1 MSSSLKDVALRA
13 GVSPRTVSNVVN
25 GSAAVAEPTRLRVQE
40 AIDELG
46 YRPNLAA
53 RSLRA
58 GRTGII
64 GLAIPELHSPYF
76 AELAGLL
83 VDEARR
89 RSWTVII
96 DQTLGDA
103 EAERRLLTGDGGR
116 VMDGLVISP
125 WALKARDLTATPRA
139 LPVVLLGERSPDGL
153 ADRVAVDNV
162 AAADEATTHLLE
174 CGRRRIAAI
183 GLQPHLENGT
193 ADQRAE
199 GYRRALRR
207 AGVEPRPAWERPV
220 ASLHRSDG
228 ARAMADLLDGDG
240 TGGGGDAG
248 GRDGTGRSGGGPR
261 DGDGT
266 GRSGGG
272 PRDGDGTGRS
282 GGGRG
287 GGGDAVPDAVFAF
300 SDELALGA
308 LHTARARGVRVPEDL
323 AIVGFDDI
331 EDGRFSFPG
340 LTTVSPDKHQ
350 IAARALQCLADRI
363 YSPRNELPAHDL
375 TIPHRLIVRGSTVPG
390 A

>member
-25 GSAAVAEPTRLRVQE
+25 GSAPVAEQTRLRVQQ

-83 VDEARR
+83 VEEAQR

-125 WALKARDLTATPRA
+125 WALEARDLTATARA
-139 LPVVLLGERSPDGL
+139 LPVVLLGERSPGGL

-174 CGRRRIAAI
+174 RGRRRVAAI

-193 ADQRAE
+193 AEQRAA

-207 AGVEPRPAWERPV
+207 AGIEPRPAWERSV
-220 ASLHRSDG
+220 TALHRSDG
-228 ARAMADLLDGDG
+228 ARAMAELLDGGGGAGGG
-240 TGGGGDAG
+240 TGWGSGDE
-248 GRDGTGRSGGGPR
+248 
-261 DGDGT
+261 
-266 GRSGGG
+266 
-272 PRDGDGTGRS
+272 
-282 GGGRG
+282 
-287 GGGDAVPDAVFAF
+287 VPDAVFAF

-308 LHTARARGVRVPEDL
+308 LHTAHARGVRVPEDL

-331 EDGRFSFPG
+331 EDGRFSHPG
-340 LTTVSPDKHQ
+340 LTTVSPDKRQ
-350 IAARALQCLADRI
+350 IAARALQCLADRV
-363 YSPRNELPAHDL
+363 YSPRNELPASDL
-375 TIPHRLIVRGSTVPG
+375 TIPHRLVVRGSTGGPG
-390 A
+390 AHAR

>member
-1 MSSSLKDVALRA
+1 MRSSLKDVAARA
-13 GVSPRTVSNVVN
+13 GVSARTVSNVVN
-25 GSAAVAEPTRLRVQE
+25 GSARVSAETRQRVQE

-96 DQTLGDA
+96 DQTQGDA

-116 VMDGLVISP
+116 VMDGLIISP
-125 WALKARDLTATPRA
+125 WALGARDLTDTARS
-139 LPVVLLGERSPDGL
+139 LPVVLLGERSPQGL

-162 AAADEATTHLLE
+162 AAAEEATTHLLAQ
-174 CGRRRIAAI
+174 GRRRIAAV

-193 ADQRAE
+193 AEQRAE
-199 GYRRALRR
+199 GWRRALRR
-207 AGVEPRPAWERPV
+207 AGITPRPEWARAV
-220 ASLHRSDG
+220 TSLHRTDG
-228 ARAMADLLDGDG
+228 ARAMAQLLDGG
-240 TGGGGDAG
+240 T
-248 GRDGTGRSGGGPR
+248 
-261 DGDGT
+261 
-266 GRSGGG
+266 
-272 PRDGDGTGRS
+272 
-282 GGGRG
+282 
-287 GGGDAVPDAVFAF
+287 VPDAVFAF

-308 LHTARARGVRVPEDL
+308 LHTAHARGVSVPRDL

-331 EDGRFSFPG
+331 EDGRFSNPS
-340 LTTVSPDKHQ
+340 LTTVSPDKRQ
-350 IAARALQCLADRI
+350 IAQRALQCLADRI
-363 YSPRNELPAHDL
+363 YSPRNDLPASDL
-375 TIPHRLIVRGSTVPG
+375 TIPHRLIVRGTTDPAVTAAAP
-390 A
+390 

>member
-1 MSSSLKDVALRA
+1 MRISLKDVAARA
-13 GVSPRTVSNVVN
+13 GVSARTVSNVVN
-25 GSAAVAEPTRLRVQE
+25 GSARVSAQTRQRVQK

-76 AELAGLL
+76 GELAGLL

-96 DQTLGDA
+96 DQTRGDA

-125 WALKARDLTATPRA
+125 WALGAADLTVTARS
-139 LPVVLLGERSPDGL
+139 LPVVLLGERSPQGL

-162 AAADEATTHLLE
+162 AAADEATTHLLAL
-174 CGRRRIAAI
+174 GRRRIAAI

-193 ADQRAE
+193 AEQRAE

-207 AGVEPRPAWERPV
+207 AGVTPRPEWERAV
-220 ASLHRSDG
+220 TSLHRADG
-228 ARAMADLLDGDG
+228 ARAMSELLDGG
-240 TGGGGDAG
+240 
-248 GRDGTGRSGGGPR
+248 
-261 DGDGT
+261 
-266 GRSGGG
+266 
-272 PRDGDGTGRS
+272 
-282 GGGRG
+282 
-287 GGGDAVPDAVFAF
+287 AVPDAVFAF

-308 LHTARARGVRVPEDL
+308 LHTAHARGMLVPREL

-331 EDGRFSFPG
+331 EDGRFSHPS
-340 LTTVSPDKHQ
+340 LTTISPDKRQ
-350 IAARALQCLADRI
+350 IAQRALQCLADRI
-363 YSPRNELPAHDL
+363 YSPRNEVPASDL
-375 TIPHRLIVRGSTVPG
+375 TIPHRLIVRGSTGP
-390 A
+390 AARTP

>member
-1 MSSSLKDVALRA
+1 MRISLKDVAARA
-13 GVSPRTVSNVVN
+13 GVSARTVSNVVN
-25 GSAAVAEPTRLRVQE
+25 GSARVAAQTRQRVQE

-76 AELAGLL
+76 GELAGLL

-96 DQTLGDA
+96 DQTQGDA

-125 WALKARDLTATPRA
+125 WALGALDLTATARS
-139 LPVVLLGERSPDGL
+139 LPVVLLGERSPQGL

-162 AAADEATTHLLE
+162 AAADEATTHLLAQ
-174 CGRRRIAAI
+174 GRRRIAAI

-193 ADQRAE
+193 AEQRAE

-207 AGVEPRPAWERPV
+207 AGVTPRPEWERTV
-220 ASLHRSDG
+220 TSLHRADG
-228 ARAMADLLDGDG
+228 ARAMSELLD
-240 TGGGGDAG
+240 
-248 GRDGTGRSGGGPR
+248 
-261 DGDGT
+261 
-266 GRSGGG
+266 
-272 PRDGDGTGRS
+272 
-282 GGGRG
+282 
-287 GGGDAVPDAVFAF
+287 GDAVPDAVFAF

-308 LHTARARGVRVPEDL
+308 LHTAHVRGVLVPQEL

-331 EDGRFSFPG
+331 EDGRFSHPP
-340 LTTVSPDKHQ
+340 LTSISPDKRQ
-350 IAARALQCLADRI
+350 IAQRALQCLADRI
-363 YSPRNELPAHDL
+363 YSPQNEVPASDL
-375 TIPHRLIVRGSTVPG
+375 TIPHRLIVRGSTDP
-390 A
+390 AAQTP

>member
-25 GSAAVAEPTRLRVQE
+25 GSAPVAEQTRLRVQE

-96 DQTLGDA
+96 DQTSGDPD
-103 EAERRLLTGDGGR
+103 AERRLLTGDGGR

-125 WALKARDLTATPRA
+125 WALEAQDLTATA
-139 LPVVLLGERSPDGL
+139 GTLPVVLLGERSPGGL

-174 CGRRRIAAI
+174 RGRRRVAAI

-193 ADQRAE
+193 AQQRAA

-207 AGVEPRPAWERPV
+207 AGIEPRAAWERPV
-220 ASLHRSDG
+220 TALHRSDG
-228 ARAMADLLDGDG
+228 ARAMAELLDG
-240 TGGGGDAG
+240 GG
-248 GRDGTGRSGGGPR
+248 SVI
-261 DGDGT
+261 GDG
-266 GRSGGG
+266 G
-272 PRDGDGTGRS
+272 
-282 GGGRG
+282 
-287 GGGDAVPDAVFAF
+287 AVPDAVFAF

-308 LHTARARGVRVPEDL
+308 LHTAHARGVRVPEDL

-331 EDGRFSFPG
+331 EDGRFSHPG
-340 LTTVSPDKHQ
+340 ITTVSPDKQQ
-350 IAARALQCLADRI
+350 IAARALQCLADRV
-363 YSPRNELPAHDL
+363 YSPRNTLPAHDL
-375 TIPHRLIVRGSTVPG
+375 TVPHRLIVRGSTGGPG
-390 A
+390 DGGR

>member
-1 MSSSLKDVALRA
+1 VRISLKDVAARA
-13 GVSPRTVSNVVN
+13 GVSARTVSNVVN
-25 GSAAVAEPTRLRVQE
+25 GSARVSAQTRQRVQK

-76 AELAGLL
+76 GELAGLL

-96 DQTLGDA
+96 DQTRGDA

-125 WALKARDLTATPRA
+125 WALGAADLTVTARS
-139 LPVVLLGERSPDGL
+139 LPVVLLGERSPQGL

-162 AAADEATTHLLE
+162 AAADEATTHLLAL
-174 CGRRRIAAI
+174 GRRRIAAI

-193 ADQRAE
+193 AEQRAE

-207 AGVEPRPAWERPV
+207 AGVTPRPEWERAV
-220 ASLHRSDG
+220 TSLHRADG
-228 ARAMADLLDGDG
+228 ARAMSELLDGG
-240 TGGGGDAG
+240 
-248 GRDGTGRSGGGPR
+248 
-261 DGDGT
+261 
-266 GRSGGG
+266 
-272 PRDGDGTGRS
+272 
-282 GGGRG
+282 
-287 GGGDAVPDAVFAF
+287 AVPDAVFAF

-308 LHTARARGVRVPEDL
+308 LHTAHARGMLVPREL

-331 EDGRFSFPG
+331 EDGRFSHPS
-340 LTTVSPDKHQ
+340 LTTISPDKRQ
-350 IAARALQCLADRI
+350 IAQRALQCLADRI
-363 YSPRNELPAHDL
+363 YSPRNEVPASDL
-375 TIPHRLIVRGSTVPG
+375 TIPHRLIVRGSTGP
-390 A
+390 AARTP

>member
-25 GSAAVAEPTRLRVQE
+25 GSAPVAEQTRLRVQR

-83 VDEARR
+83 VDEAQR

-103 EAERRLLTGDGGR
+103 DAERRLLTGDGGR

-125 WALKARDLTATPRA
+125 WALEARDLTATARA
-139 LPVVLLGERSPDGL
+139 LPVVLLGERSPGGP

-174 CGRRRIAAI
+174 RGHRRVAAI

-193 ADQRAE
+193 AQQRAA

-207 AGVEPRPAWERPV
+207 AGIEPRPAWERPV
-220 ASLHRSDG
+220 TALHRSDG
-228 ARAMADLLDGDG
+228 ARAMAELLDG
-240 TGGGGDAG
+240 GGGG
-248 GRDGTGRSGGGPR
+248 GTGSGSGPGSGSGSGSGSGGE
-261 DGDGT
+261 
-266 GRSGGG
+266 
-272 PRDGDGTGRS
+272 
-282 GGGRG
+282 
-287 GGGDAVPDAVFAF
+287 VPDAVFAF

-308 LHTARARGVRVPEDL
+308 LHTAHARGVRVPEDL

-331 EDGRFSFPG
+331 EDGRFSHPG
-340 LTTVSPDKHQ
+340 LTTVSPDKRQ

-363 YSPRNELPAHDL
+363 YSPRNELPASDL
-375 TIPHRLIVRGSTVPG
+375 TIPHRLVVRGSTGGPG
-390 A
+390 AHAR

>member
-25 GSAAVAEPTRLRVQE
+25 GSAPVAEQTRLRVQQ

-83 VDEARR
+83 VEEAQR

-125 WALKARDLTATPRA
+125 WALEARDLTATARA
-139 LPVVLLGERSPDGL
+139 LPVVLLGERSPGGL

-174 CGRRRIAAI
+174 RGRRRVAAI

-193 ADQRAE
+193 AQQRAA

-207 AGVEPRPAWERPV
+207 AGIEPRPAWERPV
-220 ASLHRSDG
+220 TALHRSDG
-228 ARAMADLLDGDG
+228 ARAMAELLDGGDG
-240 TGGGGDAG
+240 GAG
-248 GRDGTGRSGGGPR
+248 G
-261 DGDGT
+261 
-266 GRSGGG
+266 
-272 PRDGDGTGRS
+272 
-282 GGGRG
+282 
-287 GGGDAVPDAVFAF
+287 AVPDAVFAF

-308 LHTARARGVRVPEDL
+308 LHTAHARGVRVPEDL

-331 EDGRFSFPG
+331 EDGRFSHPG
-340 LTTVSPDKHQ
+340 LTTVSPDKRQ

-363 YSPRNELPAHDL
+363 YSPRNELPASDL
-375 TIPHRLIVRGSTVPG
+375 TIPHRLVVRGSTGGPG
-390 A
+390 AHAR

>member
-1 MSSSLKDVALRA
+1 MTWGAACHDVRVSSSLKDVAARA
-13 GVSPRTVSNVVN
+13 GVSARTVSNVVN
-25 GSAAVAEPTRLRVQE
+25 GSARVSAQTRLRVQE

-89 RSWTVII
+89 RSWTVVI
-96 DQTLGDA
+96 DQTRGDA

-125 WALKARDLTATPRA
+125 WALAAQDLTATARP
-139 LPVVLLGERSPDGL
+139 LPVVLLGERSPQGM

-162 AAADEATTHLLE
+162 AAADEATSHLLSL
-174 CGRRRIAAI
+174 GRRRIAAI
-183 GLQPHLENGT
+183 GLQPHLANGT
-193 ADQRAE
+193 AEQRAE
-199 GYRRALRR
+199 GYRGALRR
-207 AGVEPRPAWERPV
+207 AGVVPRTVWERSV
-220 ASLHRSDG
+220 TALHRSDG
-228 ARAMADLLDGDG
+228 ARAMAELLD
-240 TGGGGDAG
+240 
-248 GRDGTGRSGGGPR
+248 
-261 DGDGT
+261 
-266 GRSGGG
+266 
-272 PRDGDGTGRS
+272 
-282 GGGRG
+282 
-287 GGGDAVPDAVFAF
+287 GDAVPDAVFAF

-308 LHTARARGVRVPEDL
+308 LYTAHARGLRVPEDM

-331 EDGRFSFPG
+331 EDGRFSHPA
-340 LTTVSPDKHQ
+340 LTTVSPDKRQ

-363 YSPRNELPAHDL
+363 YSPRNEVPASDL
-375 TIPHRLIVRGSTVPG
+375 TVPHRLVVRGSTVP
-390 A
+390 AAETPVAR